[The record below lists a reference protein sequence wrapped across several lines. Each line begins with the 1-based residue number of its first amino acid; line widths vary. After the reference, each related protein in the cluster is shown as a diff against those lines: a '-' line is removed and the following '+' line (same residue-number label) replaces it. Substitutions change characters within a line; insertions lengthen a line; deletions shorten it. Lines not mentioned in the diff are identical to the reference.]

1 MKTICTLAVLLCVV
15 GCSPQKNLAHRLKG
29 ADRVIFASNVPG
41 YEELKI
47 TVTGEVVSKLVQT
60 VANARKLTPNV
71 DCTPESRLEF
81 FKGSEHLV
89 TITNCV
95 SVFWIDHTPYEDT
108 SGTLEK
114 LDQERRHEYDERRM
128 KSF

>member
-1 MKTICTLAVLLCVV
+1 MLPVLFFLLWVC
-15 GCSPQKNLAHRLKG
+15 GCSPQKSLAHRLKD

-41 YEELKI
+41 YDDLKT
-47 TVTGEVVSKLVQT
+47 TVTGEDVNKVIQA
-60 VANARKLTPNV
+60 VANGRKLSPNV
-71 DCTPESRLEF
+71 SCTPESRLEF
-81 FKGSEHLV
+81 FKGFAHLV

-114 LDQERRHEYDERRM
+114 LTQKRREEYDERRL